1 MASAFRFVNS
11 AGVCG
16 AGLEALEFRA
26 SAAGV
31 FGWTSL
37 SDIAFKAAG
46 VCGAGAG
53 ALATESLL
61 LLIAAGVLGTMGPDA
76 MRAGVLGTIS
86 TVQLKSGSE
95 DGGAVGDVF
104 GVGLAK
110 PAAERN
116 FRLSVANAGLAGVC
130 GCGGAWPAV
139 CAAGVC
145 SGETAARHGPGVCGP
160 GMIAATA
167 GVFGVTEAETGW
179 T

>member
-116 FRLSVANAGLAGVC
+116 LKRGTCPILLHS
-130 GCGGAWPAV
+130 
-139 CAAGVC
+139 
-145 SGETAARHGPGVCGP
+145 
-160 GMIAATA
+160 
-167 GVFGVTEAETGW
+167 FGT
-179 T
+179 